1 MRGGHLGADRQCEDD
16 SGPPGP
22 AALLA
27 HAVDAA
33 LGPEMLLVAIVDELV
48 QAVDAFQDHRAAAPA
63 VAAVRAAAGNE
74 LLPPEADA
82 AGAAVAG
89 ADVDLG
95 LIEELHDRFAV
106 TRAGGRKSK
115 RGDRSPNL
123 PERYG
128 LAADLSD
135 GRHH

>member
-33 LGPEMLLVAIVDELV
+33 LGPEMLLVAIVDERV

-89 ADVDLG
+89 ADVALG
-95 LIEELHDRFAV
+95 LFAVLHDRFAL

-115 RGDRSPNL
+115 RAHRSPNL
-123 PERYG
+123 PPPHSP
-128 LAADLSD
+128 AHTLS
-135 GRHH
+135 HTPH